1 MSTKEK
7 KIHLNVRY
15 VDHTGQNSQDDSM
28 LQGNLLVIGPSVSR
42 KQGLV
47 EDVLLNADDRYHSVV
62 CTSHAQMWNEI
73 KSDNGMEKLSIFD
86 CEKQEFPE
94 EELFASAEVKIF
106 DEVPDLRRDEYLH
119 FVADGSTIFMLRE
132 LEVPVPQKA
141 VGSIRWVAL
150 FGGIK
155 KLRRV
160 YDMLRGAL
168 IPKFKDFRQIYL
180 AATDEGDRYSDDFLL
195 IKVDSKATD
204 PNEIYFWG
212 SLNRKNEK
220 KVVEINIEQELILNR
235 VHQAKEVELPIPQEQ
250 QAVEADTTVESTAAN
265 SQAEEEKKDNEGEAE
280 AEADDCVIL

>member
-1 MSTKEK
+1 MSTKE

-15 VDHTGQNSQDDSM
+15 VDHTETDGKKGPV
-28 LQGNLLVIGPSVSR
+28 LTGNLLVIGPSVSR
-42 KQGLV
+42 KQGIV
-47 EDVLLNADDRYHSVV
+47 EDVLINGDDRYLSVV

-73 KSDNGMEKLSIFD
+73 KADNEMEKLSVFD
-86 CEKQEFPE
+86 CDKQEFPE
-94 EELFASAEVKIF
+94 EDLLSSAEMKIF

-119 FVADGSTIFMLRE
+119 FVAEGTTIFMLRE
-132 LEVPVPQKA
+132 LEVPIPQKA
-141 VGSIRWVAL
+141 VGAIGWVAL

-168 IPKFKDFRQIYL
+168 IPKFKDFHQIYL

-212 SLNRKNEK
+212 SLGRKNEK
-220 KVVEINIEQELILNR
+220 KLVQIDIEEELILNR

-250 QAVEADTTVESTAAN
+250 QAVEADTATAE
-265 SQAEEEKKDNEGEAE
+265 QPEGEEGDAEGEAE
-280 AEADDCVIL
+280 ADADDCVIL